1 MKIKIKE
8 YIGERKS
15 INRRNRKEEIVLA
28 RARMD
33 TIKFVDLIPK
43 IERRPQDR
51 CSCNNARINMYHIVF
66 VCQKYIEERKQI
78 IDMLIRD
85 KK

>member
-1 MKIKIKE
+1 
-8 YIGERKS
+8 
-15 INRRNRKEEIVLA
+15 
-28 RARMD
+28 MD

-78 IDMLIRD
+78 ITFEIIQQSYNLELKIFKQIFSEILYFEILNLIFN
-85 KK
+85 

>member
-1 MKIKIKE
+1 
-8 YIGERKS
+8 
-15 INRRNRKEEIVLA
+15 
-28 RARMD
+28 MD

-78 IDMLIRD
+78 ITFEIIQQSYNLEFKIFKQIFSEILYFEILNLIFN
-85 KK
+85 

>member
-1 MKIKIKE
+1 M
-8 YIGERKS
+8 
-15 INRRNRKEEIVLA
+15 V
-28 RARMD
+28 